1 MADDPKTT
9 AEQLRAIVDA
19 RKIVNGTAPAPLITN
34 APGPGFR
41 FATGD
46 PVIDLVTG
54 QRGVV
59 AAWYQSATNQG
70 PTYEIR
76 TGPGSVIVRL
86 EKEIERDGP
95 RNVPNVLPRI

>member
-9 AEQLRAIVDA
+9 ADQVRAIVDA
-19 RKIVNGTAPAPLITN
+19 RRLMNGKAPTPMITN

-46 PVIDLVTG
+46 AVIDLVTG
-54 QRGVV
+54 TRGVV

-70 PTYEIR
+70 PTYEVR
-76 TGPGSVIVRL
+76 TGPGAVIVRL
-86 EKEIERDGP
+86 EKELERDGP
-95 RNVPNVLPRI
+95 RNVPNFLPRI